1 MSLTPFERA
10 RKRAKL
16 IKETI
21 EDLDAIRAF
30 KLFNPS
36 RALRNLRELKLEG
49 ELWREL
55 GDALTEIAQVPS
67 RDKSF
72 PRLKKIDSI
81 SDKLFI
87 ASFGLMVGS
96 LILLLFNYEALISYL
111 VLILSLI
118 VLNISYL
125 LKFYVSVKVRSVY
138 MSNIGVVKAHGELMK
153 RAVDS
158 LVPRLRGEL
167 KKAGIEAGRVKL
179 TLFHGDYTGLVIVE
193 EKKGVYKLKLRE

>member
-1 MSLTPFERA
+1 MSVAPRERA

-21 EDLDAIRAF
+21 EDLDAIRAL

-55 GDALTEIAQVPS
+55 GEALTEIALIPS
-67 RDKSF
+67 RDKTF

-96 LILLLFNYEALISYL
+96 LILLIFNYEALVSYL
-111 VLILSLI
+111 VLLFSLV

-125 LKFYVSVKVRSVY
+125 LKFYVGVKLRSIYV
-138 MSNIGVVKAHGELMK
+138 SNIGVVKAYGELMK
-153 RAVDS
+153 RAIDS

-167 KKAGIEAGRVKL
+167 KKAGMDTGQLRL